1 MLRRL
6 PKFVAAILAAAV
18 LAAPLLA
25 VAQDRHH
32 KAHKHVERNQI
43 EALEKQWRQAVL
55 AGDAAA
61 MDKLLSEDFLG
72 IEANGE
78 VVTKTQQLDHMRNRQ
93 FVIDKLDTSD
103 VKIKLTQEVA
113 IVTSL
118 AQVAGV
124 VDGEHLQGA
133 YRYTR
138 VYQHLATGGW
148 KVTNFEVT
156 PVRRPPSDEAKN

>member
-6 PKFVAAILAAAV
+6 PKFVAAILAAAL
-18 LAAPLLA
+18 LAAPLPA
-25 VAQDRHH
+25 VAQDGQHRAQ
-32 KAHKHVERNQI
+32 KRIERAQI
-43 EALEKQWRQAVL
+43 EALEQQWHQAVL
-55 AGDAAA
+55 TGDAVT

-78 VVTKTQQLDHMRNRQ
+78 VVTKAQQLDHMRNRQ
-93 FVIDKLDTSD
+93 FVISRLENSD
-103 VKIKLTQEVA
+103 VKIKLIREIA

-118 AQVAGV
+118 AQVTGI

-138 VYQHLATGGW
+138 IYQHLATGAW

-156 PVRRPPSDEAKN
+156 PVKGAPSPG